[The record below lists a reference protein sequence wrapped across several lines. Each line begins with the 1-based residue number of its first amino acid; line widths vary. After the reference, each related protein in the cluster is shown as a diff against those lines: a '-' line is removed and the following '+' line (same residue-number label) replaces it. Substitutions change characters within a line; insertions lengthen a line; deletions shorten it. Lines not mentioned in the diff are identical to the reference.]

1 MIDFTKCEQLKRG
14 YAGANGNKISIRY
27 HDEIYM
33 LKFPSG
39 GKLNPNMHYTN
50 GCISEYLGCHI
61 FELAQIPVQETLLGT
76 YYDGNKEKLVV
87 ACKDMTSVGV
97 ILQDFASL
105 KNQSVTSE
113 RNGYGTE
120 LNDILYTFDE
130 QMAVEPERLRA
141 FFWDMFVVDALIG
154 NWDRH
159 NGNWGFLYNQATDE
173 MKIAPVYDCGSSLY
187 PQADEEIMQLVLEN
201 KGERGSRIYNRP
213 VSAIRINDKKINYY
227 DYITSM
233 ENTELNNALLRV
245 VPRIK
250 EKAIIEL
257 VDSISVLTSLQKEF
271 YKVMLLERK
280 HIILDETYN
289 VLLKKSEDEE
299 VCNHLGN
306 VLAKRRKNGR

>member
-14 YAGANGNKISIRY
+14 YAGANGNKISVRY
-27 HDEIYM
+27 NGDIYM

-39 GKLNPNMHYTN
+39 GKVNLNMHYTN

-76 YYDGNKEKLVV
+76 YHDGNKEKLVV

-97 ILQDFASL
+97 VLQDFASL

-120 LNDILYTFDE
+120 LSEILYTFDE
-130 QMAVEPERLRA
+130 QMAVEPEQLRR

-173 MKIAPVYDCGSSLY
+173 MRIAPVYDCGSSLY
-187 PQADEEIMQLVLEN
+187 PQADEEIMKLVLEN
-201 KGERGSRIYNRP
+201 KGERRSRIYNRP
-213 VSAIRINDKKINYY
+213 VSAIRIGDKKINYY
-227 DYITSM
+227 DYISSM
-233 ENTELNNALLRV
+233 ENEDLNNALLRV

-250 EKAIIEL
+250 EDAISAL
-257 VDSISVLTSLQKEF
+257 VDSIPALSDLQREF
-271 YKVMLLERK
+271 YKMMLIERK
-280 HIILDETYN
+280 HIILDETYDKIAR
-289 VLLKKSEDEE
+289 KKEE
-299 VCNHLGN
+299 LENECQSVRTNI
-306 VLAKRRKNGR
+306 KRRR